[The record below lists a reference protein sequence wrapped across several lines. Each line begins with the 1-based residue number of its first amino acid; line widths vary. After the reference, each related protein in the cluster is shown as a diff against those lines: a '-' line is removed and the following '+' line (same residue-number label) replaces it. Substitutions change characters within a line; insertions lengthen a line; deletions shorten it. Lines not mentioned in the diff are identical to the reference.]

1 MANVVEIVIT
11 AKDITGGVFKK
22 LGNGFKTI
30 TKGAVIA
37 GTALAGLSAITVK
50 AFASFESAFAGV
62 RKTIEGSEK
71 DFAILAAGIR
81 QMSQEIP
88 ESVENISKIAETA
101 GQLGIA
107 KENILG
113 FTRTM
118 VDLGNATNIVGEEG
132 AKQLARLANI
142 TKLPQSEFDRLGST
156 IVDLGNNLATTE
168 SEIVNMSLRLA
179 AAGSQIG
186 LSEDQI
192 LSFSGAL
199 SSVGIQAEAGG
210 TAFSKVMIE
219 IASSVASGGKE
230 LTQFAKVAGL
240 SSEEFKQAF
249 ETDASGALITFIEG
263 LDATAKS
270 GKNVFATLEQ
280 LGFADIRV
288 RDTLLRAAGAGDL
301 FRKSLEVG
309 SRAWEK
315 NTALTNEA
323 EKRYATL
330 TSQFKITLNVLKD
343 ISITFGERLAPAV
356 TEALKSIQEFAKTF
370 GTVFLNLPQIVDL
383 TITLMKDLFIKFFT
397 DFSFFQAFLKNFSI
411 LAVTLLQNWGNI
423 LIEMGAIVLKLSS
436 IIWIPLGEAFS
447 VLGSNIRF
455 GVQILV
461 NNLSEI
467 LVGWALS
474 ITNKLNKFLPKAF
487 EIDTSG
493 LKGVLAEI
501 ESEVIKPAKSM
512 EEAFTEGGSTIIG
525 MLGSIG
531 DNAANIGEN
540 ITGVFDTLKE
550 AGVDLAES
558 PEIQEFFENIQALVA
573 ETQEQVVAFGET
585 SATSIKEGLTG
596 GEEGFEGIKTMWD
609 ELGEHITENL
619 ITIQDIAFETWDSFQ
634 QGVGDAVA
642 NAIVFGESLG
652 KAFQN
657 LLKQLVANVI
667 SSLIQIGIQRLAQA
681 LIARAIN
688 TQEATS
694 RLATLS
700 AETFAGAFASTV
712 VIPVI
717 GPALAPGVA
726 AASSAAMLAGATGA
740 GAAGAATGAAIGQAD
755 DGIANVPRRGTFVLD
770 TNERVLS
777 ANQNTDLVDFMNN
790 NQGGGGGQVII
801 EELNIMPGASITE
814 GLLEAG
820 SEFFLE
826 FAERLL
832 PELNV
837 LGDNGATTTLKQRET
852 GL

>member
-11 AKDITGGVFKK
+11 AKDITGSVFKK
-22 LGNGFKTI
+22 LGKGFSVI
-30 TKGAVIA
+30 AKGAAVA

-88 ESVENISKIAETA
+88 ESVENISRIAETA
-101 GQLGIA
+101 GQLGVA
-107 KENILG
+107 KENVLG

-118 VDLGNATNIVGEEG
+118 VDLGNATNIAGEEG

-168 SEIVNMSLRLA
+168 SEIVSMSLRLA

-219 IASSVASGGKE
+219 IASSVATGGKE
-230 LTQFAKVAGL
+230 LEQFAKVAGL
-240 SSEEFKQAF
+240 STQEFKQAF

-263 LDATAKS
+263 LDKIAKS
-270 GKNVFATLEQ
+270 GDNVFGTLEQ

-301 FRKSLEVG
+301 FRESLEIG
-309 SRAWEK
+309 SKAWED
-315 NTALTNEA
+315 NTALTEEA
-323 EKRYATL
+323 NKRYATL

-356 TEALKSIQEFAKTF
+356 TKSLKSIQGFAKTF
-370 GTVFLNLPQIVDL
+370 GNIFLNLPQIIDL
-383 TITLMKDLFIKFFT
+383 TVTLMKDLFVKFFT
-397 DFSFFQAFLKNFSI
+397 DFSFFQTFLNNFSI
-411 LAVTLLQNWGNI
+411 LAVTMLQNWGNI
-423 LIEMGAIVLKLSS
+423 LIEMDAIVQKASS
-436 IIWIPLGEAFS
+436 IIWVPLGEAFS

-455 GVQILV
+455 GWQILV
-461 NNLSEI
+461 NNLAE
-467 LVGWALS
+467 VMTRGALS
-474 ITNKLNKFLPKAF
+474 IAANLNKILPDALN
-487 EIDTSG
+487 IDTSG

-501 ESEVIKPAKSM
+501 ENEVIKVPKTM
-512 EEAFTEGGSTIIG
+512 EEAFDEGGATILG
-525 MLGSIG
+525 MLDSIGGNAAAIG
-531 DNAANIGEN
+531 DNM
-540 ITGVFDTLKE
+540 TGVFAALKE
-550 AGVDLAES
+550 NAIELAETS
-558 PEIQEFFENIQALVA
+558 EVQEFFGNIQELIAQ
-573 ETQEQVVAFGET
+573 TQEQVVTFGET
-585 SATSIKEGLTG
+585 SATAIKDGLMG
-596 GEEGFEGIKTMWD
+596 GEDGPEIIKTAWD
-609 ELGEHITENL
+609 DMSEHINNNL
-619 ITIQDIAFETWDSFQ
+619 LTIGDVAADTWASFQ

-642 NAIVFGESLG
+642 NAIVFGESMG
-652 KAFQN
+652 KAFQK
-657 LLKQLVANVI
+657 LLKTLVRNVI
-667 SSLIQIGIQRLAQA
+667 SALIQIGIQRLAQA
-681 LIARAIN
+681 IIAKAIGA
-688 TQEATS
+688 QEATS
-694 RLATLS
+694 RIATLS

-726 AASSAAMLAGATGA
+726 TAATAAMLAGAGTA
-740 GAAGAATGAAIGQAD
+740 AAAGAGVGLAIGQAD

-777 ANQNTDLVDFMNN
+777 ANQNKDFTDFMNRS
-790 NQGGGGGQVII
+790 QGGGNQVVV
-801 EELNIMPGASITE
+801 EQLNIMPGASITE
-814 GLLEAG
+814 GLLEEG